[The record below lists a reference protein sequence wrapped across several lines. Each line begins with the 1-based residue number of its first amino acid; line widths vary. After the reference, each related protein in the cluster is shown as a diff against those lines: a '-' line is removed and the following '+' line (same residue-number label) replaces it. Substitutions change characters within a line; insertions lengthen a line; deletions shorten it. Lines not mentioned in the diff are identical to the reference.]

1 MTEGRR
7 LRLLNP
13 GPVTMT
19 ERVRRALA
27 SEDVCHREPEFRDLV
42 ASVRTRLR
50 DIYGEP
56 DYTPVL
62 LGGSGTAAVETMLS
76 LVGRDETALVVANG
90 VYGERMA
97 AMLDAQGKAH
107 EVVRSAWTS
116 GIDLEEVDRALAT
129 GRFQRILAVH
139 HETTTGRLNDVG
151 ALGLLAH
158 AHGAPILLDAVSSFA
173 GEEIRLAEWNVEA
186 LAATANK
193 CVHGAPG
200 VSFVLAQNA
209 AMTRAPSN
217 GGATSVYLDLAR
229 HAHDQARGST
239 PFTLPTHVTRAF
251 DEALAELEEEGG
263 WRTRHATYAERS
275 KHVRAV
281 CAELHAR
288 PLLEGDA
295 AYSSMLT
302 SFRLPPG
309 VTYEELHAELK
320 RDGFVIY
327 AGQGKFEGD
336 IFRIAV
342 MGALSADD
350 LEELARSLRRA
361 LGEKTRVPT
370 RTSWTSES
378 RGAA

>member
-1 MTEGRR
+1 MINGHG

-42 ASVRTRLR
+42 AGVRTRLR
-50 DIYGEP
+50 DVYGEP
-56 DYTPVL
+56 DYTPVI

-76 LVGRDETALVVANG
+76 LVGRNETALVVANG

-97 AMLDAQGKAH
+97 AMLEAQGKAYAI
-107 EVVRSAWTS
+107 VRSAWTS
-116 GIDLEEVDRALAT
+116 GIDLEAANAALGS
-129 GRFQRILAVH
+129 GRFQRVLAVH

-151 ALGLLAH
+151 ALGVLARH
-158 AHGAPILLDAVSSFA
+158 HGVPMLLDAVSSFA
-173 GEEIRLAEWNVEA
+173 GEELRLAEWNVEA

-209 AMTRAPSN
+209 ALARVPSN

-229 HAHDQARGST
+229 HAHEQAKGSI
-239 PFTLPTHVTRAF
+239 PFTLPTHVMHAF
-251 DEALAELEEEGG
+251 HEALGELQEEGG
-263 WRTRHATYAERS
+263 WRARHATYAARS

-281 CAELHAR
+281 CAALRAS

-295 AYSSMLT
+295 EYGATLT
-302 SFRLPPG
+302 SFRLPAG
-309 VTYEELHAELK
+309 VAYEDLHAELK
-320 RDGFVIY
+320 QDGFVIY
-327 AGQGKFEGD
+327 AGQGMFEGA

-342 MGALSADD
+342 MGALSEDD
-350 LEELARSLRRA
+350 IEDLARALRRA
-361 LGEKTRVPT
+361 LR
-370 RTSWTSES
+370 
-378 RGAA
+378 